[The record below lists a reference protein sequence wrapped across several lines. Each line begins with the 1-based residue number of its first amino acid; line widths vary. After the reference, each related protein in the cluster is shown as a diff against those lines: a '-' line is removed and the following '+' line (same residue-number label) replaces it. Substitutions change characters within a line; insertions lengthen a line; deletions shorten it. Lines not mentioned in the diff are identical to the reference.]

1 MKRVVVIGAG
11 VAGLCCARELQRR
24 GVHPVVVDSG
34 RPGGGCSAGNA
45 GWITPSLS
53 GPLPAPGTSRSALF
67 GLLHRDSP
75 LYIRP
80 RAVPGLV
87 SWLWRFHRSC
97 NERDYLAG
105 LRATARLALRSP
117 PLYDELRADGIELE
131 LHSTGL
137 LFLFRE
143 QRHADETRGDLA
155 HYRDLG
161 YREPERLRGEELRA
175 AVEGID
181 AGVVEGLLV
190 REERHVRPESL
201 CAGIAAAIA
210 AGGADLL
217 TGSEVVSLATRDGR
231 VTAAIDSTGAA
242 IEGDAFLLASG
253 ARSGELARSLGVHL
267 PMQAAKGYSLT
278 LERPRIELEHP
289 LYLGEARVGLSP
301 FDGALRVA
309 GTLELSGINE
319 DLDARRVESIVRS
332 TRRYLPAAAPN
343 GSAARWMGMRPL
355 LPDGLPA
362 LGRLRT
368 WENAWVA
375 SGYGMLGITLAPSG
389 ARALV
394 QAMLG
399 DPPDVDLAA
408 FDPARFE

>member
-1 MKRVVVIGAG
+1 VKRVVVIGAG
-11 VAGLCCARELQRR
+11 IAGLCCARELERR
-24 GVHPVVVDSG
+24 GARPVVIDSG
-34 RPGGGCSAGNA
+34 APGAGCSAGNA

-53 GPLPAPGTSRSALF
+53 GPLPAPGASWSALF
-67 GLLHRDSP
+67 GLLDRDSP

-105 LRATARLALRSP
+105 LRATAKLALRSP
-117 PLYDELRADGIELE
+117 ALYDELMADGIALE
-131 LHSTGL
+131 MHEAGL
-137 LFLFRE
+137 LVLFRE
-143 QRHADETRGDLA
+143 RARADDTWEDLL

-161 YREPERLRGEELRA
+161 YREPERLRGAELSA
-175 AVEGID
+175 AVPGLD
-181 AGVVEGLLV
+181 AGVIEGILV

-201 CAGIAAAIA
+201 CSGIASSLAA
-210 AGGADLL
+210 AGVEMLKARV
-217 TGSEVVSLATRDGR
+217 TSFEMRAGR
-231 VTAAIDSTGAA
+231 VVAAIDDAGNA
-242 IEGDAFLLASG
+242 IGGDAFVVAAG
-253 ARSGELARSLGVHL
+253 ARSGQLAALLGVRL

-278 LERPRIELEHP
+278 LDQPRLRLDHP
-289 LYLGEARVGLSP
+289 LYLGEARVGVSP

-332 TRRYLPAAAPN
+332 TRGYLPAAAPN
-343 GSAARWMGMRPL
+343 GSAARWVGMRPL

-362 LGRLRT
+362 IGRLPRF
-368 WENAWVA
+368 ENAWIV

-389 ARALV
+389 ARSLAQV
-394 QAMLG
+394 MSG
-399 DPPDVDLAA
+399 ETPDVSLDA
-408 FDPARFE
+408 FDPARFR